1 MRCTVD
7 RTLEENDDLK
17 QKLSRFWDIENINPF
32 DECVS
37 NQFEKDIVFNVKRYV
52 PRLPFEKDHDLLAGN
67 FKTCEAR

>member
-17 QKLSRFWDIENINPF
+17 QKLSRFWEIENVNPF

-37 NQFEKDIVFNVKRYV
+37 NQFEKDIVFNMSRDFLLKKTMIFSLVILKPVRHD
-52 PRLPFEKDHDLLAGN
+52 EKI
-67 FKTCEAR
+67 

>member
-17 QKLSRFWDIENINPF
+17 QKLSRFWEIENVNPF

-37 NQFEKDIVFNVKRYV
+37 NQFEKDIVFNMSRDFLLKKTMIFWLVILKPVRHD
-52 PRLPFEKDHDLLAGN
+52 EKI
-67 FKTCEAR
+67 

>member
-17 QKLSRFWDIENINPF
+17 QKLSRFWEIENVNPF

-37 NQFEKDIVFNVKRYV
+37 NQFEKNIVFNMSRDFLLKKTMIFWLVILKSVRHD
-52 PRLPFEKDHDLLAGN
+52 EKI
-67 FKTCEAR
+67 